1 MQPNTDT
8 WQQFTLRANTEYQ
21 LAYYG
26 NAILMHNQA
35 LDHARHAFA
44 ANARTCLEHAIARVL
59 ISNFNLADC
68 YTALGEISR
77 AADCYLA
84 AQHFLLNAGRQL
96 CIDDESRHALEHAN
110 AHLVALWANFVKLYL
125 DDIPYA
131 RQVDWHHGNCEL
143 RATADQAV
151 VRH

>member
-1 MQPNTDT
+1 MKPSPDT

-21 LAYYG
+21 LACYG

-44 ANARTCLEHAIARVL
+44 ASAAICLEHAIARVL

-84 AQHFLLNAGRQL
+84 AQHFLLHAGRQI
-96 CIDDESRHALEHAN
+96 CAEESSRHALEHAN
-110 AHLVALWANFVKLYL
+110 AHLVALWSDFVRLYL
-125 DDIPYA
+125 EDIPYTS
-131 RQVDWHHGNCEL
+131 RVNWHHGNCEL
-143 RATADQAV
+143 KEAAEQAA

>member
-1 MQPNTDT
+1 MKTDMDT

-21 LAYYG
+21 LACYG

-35 LDHARHAFA
+35 LDYARHAFSN
-44 ANARTCLEHAIARVL
+44 NARTCLEHAIARVL

-96 CIDDESRHALEHAN
+96 CVDETSQHALDHAN
-110 AHLVALWANFVKLYL
+110 AHLVALWSDFVKRYME
-125 DDIPYA
+125 DIPYA
-131 RQVDWHHGNCEL
+131 SQVDWHQGNCEL
-143 RATADQAV
+143 RSTAEQAA